1 MMPMPENIMSCSV
14 IAFQATSMSRD
25 GLGTS
30 AFKRD
35 QCLNEREFRC
45 GWSWMMYSGL
55 QRRETFELVATSGEF
70 VGGTLEP
77 HGDLLQWEPTGSPH
91 DAVKKQQCTG
101 LLCEQHCSVRTASSG
116 RWPSLSGDAHGG
128 TSVCCQSLLENL
140 KECIEQAQNNDHDV
154 TGKVP
159 Q

>member
-1 MMPMPENIMSCSV
+1 
-14 IAFQATSMSRD
+14 MSRD

-77 HGDLLQWEPTGSPH
+77 HGDLLQWEPTGQGSPH

-101 LLCEQHCSVRTASSG
+101 LLCEQHHIARFEQPVQAVGPHLAAMHMVERAFVVR
-116 RWPSLSGDAHGG
+116 
-128 TSVCCQSLLENL
+128 VCL
-140 KECIEQAQNNDHDV
+140 KI
-154 TGKVP
+154 
-159 Q
+159 